1 MHTIMNK
8 ATEQPAMTAH
18 TLFNT
23 GKRREPEPPPPPGPL
38 SDLFANI
45 VFDRP
50 LDTEY
55 TYAIPAEMV
64 EKIGPGKRVEVAFGR
79 GGKVTSGFCVRVT
92 DQAPSATFEVKPVLR
107 ILDDDAL
114 VDGHLMKLTRW
125 MADYYLCGWGQVLH
139 AVVPAGVRDNAGTR
153 MASFVE
159 PVPKDQL
166 PNPLPSVTP
175 QQKAA
180 LDKLKKEGRP
190 LEMLQLARLAKCT
203 TGVVAGLVKKGLM
216 RKFTERIETAAGR
229 GTHAEEGEGA
239 TDLGPSATPLP
250 PIELNADQA
259 RVWGQVQ
266 TALHGATGTGYKPFL
281 LHGVTG
287 SGKTEVYLRAIE
299 EVVRQGKEAIVLVPE
314 ISLTPQTTA
323 RFAGRCGNVAIL
335 HSHLTDAERGGYWR
349 RVASGHV
356 QVVVGARSAV
366 FAPTRKLGL
375 IVIDEE
381 HENSFKQESTPRYH
395 ARDVAV
401 MRARLEGI
409 PILMGSATPS
419 LESWA
424 NAARNNYTL
433 LSMPSRVES
442 RPLPAVQII
451 DLRHEP
457 KPSGKHFAIGA
468 TLEKAMRTT
477 LKEKGQII
485 LLLNRRG
492 FSTHVHCQAC
502 GHVAQCANCDLAMTF
517 HRSKAALVCHF
528 CGFET
533 APFQKC
539 PSCTQPAMRYQGLG
553 TEKLHAEIEEKFP
566 GSVCARMDSDTMS
579 KPGSHQRV
587 LDAFRDGL
595 VQILVG
601 TQMIAKGL
609 DFPNVTL
616 VGVVNADVGLHLPDF
631 RSAERTFQILAQ
643 VAGRAG
649 RGDKLG
655 NVLVQTLTPDHPG
668 ITLAANHDFVSFA
681 GQELAHRK
689 EHQYPPYHRL
699 ARLIVR
705 SEKEEAACAF
715 ADTLAAAFQEAVRR
729 SLARSARV
737 PESDGEGEK
746 TPPAPA
752 AVTLSSAN
760 PVKPTQVRILGPA
773 ECPVFRLNNFYR
785 FHFQVQSA
793 DSGVLHSVLR
803 DVLAMVKPPSGV
815 EFQVDIDPF
824 SMM

>member
-1 MHTIMNK
+1 MNTLAPLSTGHT
-8 ATEQPAMTAH
+8 AMTAPS
-18 TLFNT
+18 LFNT
-23 GKRREPEPPPPPGPL
+23 GTRRRAEPPAATGPH
-38 SDLFANI
+38 SGLFANV

-55 TYAIPAEMV
+55 TYAIPTDLV
-64 EKIGPGKRVEVAFGR
+64 EKVGVGKRVEAPFGR
-79 GGKVTSGFCVRVT
+79 GGKVTVGFCVRVT
-92 DQAPSATFEVKPVLR
+92 DQPPSAAFETKALLRVLDGDA
-107 ILDDDAL
+107 IIDD
-114 VDGHLMKLTRW
+114 HLMKLTRW
-125 MADYYLCGWGQVLH
+125 IADYYLCGWGQVLH
-139 AVVPAGVRDNAGTR
+139 AVVPAGVRENAGTR
-153 MASFVE
+153 VAAFVE
-159 PVPKDQL
+159 PVAKELL
-166 PNPLPSVTP
+166 PNPLPTVTP
-175 QQKAA
+175 QQKGA

-190 LEMLQLARLAKCT
+190 LEITQLARIAKCT
-203 TGVVAGLVKKGLM
+203 TGVVAGLVKKGLL
-216 RKFTERIETAAGR
+216 RKFSERIETEASGGR
-229 GTHAEEGEGA
+229 ESPGDGEEPA
-239 TDLGPSATPLP
+239 TTTPLAAL
-250 PIELNADQA
+250 ELNADQK
-259 RVWGQVQ
+259 RVWEQVRA
-266 TALHGATGTGYKPFL
+266 ALHSEGGFKPFL

-287 SGKTEVYLRAIE
+287 SGKTEVYLRVIE
-299 EVVRQGKEAIVLVPE
+299 EVVKQGKEAIVLVPE
-314 ISLTPQTTA
+314 ISLTPQTIS
-323 RFAGRCGNVAIL
+323 RFSGRCGNVAVL

-349 RVASGHV
+349 RVATGHV

-409 PILMGSATPS
+409 PLLMGSATPS
-419 LESWA
+419 LESWS
-424 NAARNNYTL
+424 NAARGNYTL
-433 LSMPSRVES
+433 LSMPNRVES
-442 RPLPAVQII
+442 RPMPAVKVV

-468 TLEKAMRTT
+468 TLERAMRDT
-477 LKEKGQII
+477 LKDKGQII

-502 GHVAQCANCDLAMTF
+502 GHVAQCQNCDLALTF
-517 HRSKAALVCHF
+517 HRTKAALVCHF

-533 APFQKC
+533 APFQNC
-539 PSCTQPAMRYQGLG
+539 PSCAQPGMRYQGLG

-566 GSVCARMDSDTMS
+566 GYVSQRMDTDTMS

-595 VQILVG
+595 VHILVG

-631 RSAERTFQILAQ
+631 RSAERTFQLLAQ

-649 RGDKLG
+649 RGERG
-655 NVLVQTLTPDHPG
+655 GRVLIQTFTPEHPC
-668 ITLAANHDFVSFA
+668 ITLASGHDFVSFA
-681 GQELAHRK
+681 GAELAHRK
-689 EHQYPPYHRL
+689 EHQYPPFHRM

-705 SEKEEAACAF
+705 SEKEEAAAAF
-715 ADTLAAAFQEAVRR
+715 ADTLAAAFVEATKRAQAGGAAAVR
-729 SLARSARV
+729 
-737 PESDGEGEK
+737 
-746 TPPAPA
+746 T
-752 AVTLSSAN
+752 
-760 PVKPTQVRILGPA
+760 LGPA
-773 ECPVFRLNNFYR
+773 ECPVFRLNNYYR

-793 DSGVLHSVLR
+793 DSGVLHTVLR
-803 DVLAMVKPPSGV
+803 DVLALAKPPSGV

-824 SMM
+824 SML